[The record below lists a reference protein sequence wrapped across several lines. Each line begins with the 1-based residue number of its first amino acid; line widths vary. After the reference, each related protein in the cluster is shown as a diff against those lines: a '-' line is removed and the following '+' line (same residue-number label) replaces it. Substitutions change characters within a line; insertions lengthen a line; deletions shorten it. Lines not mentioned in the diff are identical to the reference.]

1 MMGTRKW
8 TPEERE
14 AFRRQRAE
22 WDQECKNFVAMHERL
37 RARWR
42 AEDERRERRRQLL
55 SRLLPFRRAAQ
66 RGNRGRAKPPSS
78 SRRIVFSKA
87 VAQARDL
94 ARVESRGLQVAA
106 DAAVLA
112 VELLEDVP
120 HH

>member
-22 WDQECKNFVAMHERL
+22 WDQERKDFVAMHEPL

-55 SRLLPFRRAAQ
+55 SRLLPFRRGLTGQSRTRKAA
-66 RGNRGRAKPPSS
+66 
-78 SRRIVFSKA
+78 
-87 VAQARDL
+87 
-94 ARVESRGLQVAA
+94 
-106 DAAVLA
+106 
-112 VELLEDVP
+112 
-120 HH
+120 